1 MTRPFHVGEWL
12 VEPDLNR
19 ISRKQQ
25 TVPVEPKVIRVL
37 ECLADHPGEVLSKE
51 KIIRTVWP
59 DTYVSDGILTYSM
72 TILRKAL
79 DDDAKNPRVIQTIA
93 RKGYRLIAP
102 VEGREPSHA
111 ALPSVAV
118 LAFSDMSVEKDQE
131 YFCDGIAE
139 EIINNLTHLRGLRV
153 ASRTSAFAFKNKP
166 EDVRNIGRKLG
177 VDAVLEG
184 SVRKSHNCLRIT
196 IQLVKVEDGCH
207 LMSERYDREPKDV
220 FAIQDEISR
229 SIAAILK
236 VTLSPQESDSLRRVP
251 TTDIDAYDYY
261 LRGRQ
266 FFYQYRRRGIE
277 FALKMFSRAIE
288 LDPEYVRAYAG
299 ISDCCSFLYLYA
311 GSHEIHRT
319 QADEASRKA
328 IELDPASAEAQASR
342 GVALSI
348 KGDHAQA
355 ESAFE
360 RAIWLDPL
368 LFEAYY
374 FYARDS
380 FAQGKPE
387 KAIELYQKASE
398 VSPHDYQAKLLVA
411 QIFDDLGRHDEARAC
426 RRLGI
431 EAAEARL
438 KLNPDDVRA
447 LYMGANGLVA
457 LGEYERGLEWAGMA
471 LEMDP
476 NEPMVLYNVAC
487 IQSLAGRPGDAIDTL
502 EKAVH
507 SGLTQKGWLENDSNL
522 QPLRSNPRYQALID
536 SLSSDAANPTN

>member
-19 ISRKQQ
+19 ISRKGQ
-25 TVPVEPKVIRVL
+25 TVPIEPKVIRVL

-72 TILRKAL
+72 TILRKAF

-93 RKGYRLIAP
+93 RKGYRLVAP
-102 VEGREPSHA
+102 VEGREIGHA
-111 ALPSVAV
+111 ALPSIAV

-166 EDVRNIGRKLG
+166 DDVRNIGRKLG
-177 VDAVLEG
+177 VDTVLEG

-196 IQLVKVEDGCH
+196 IQLVKVQDGCH

-251 TTDIDAYDYY
+251 TTDINAYDYY

-299 ISDCCSFLYLYA
+299 IADCCSFLYLYA

-319 QADEASRKA
+319 QADDASRKA
-328 IELDPASAEAQASR
+328 IDLNPASAEAQASR

-360 RAIWLDPL
+360 NAIRLDPL

-380 FAQGKPE
+380 FAQAKPE
-387 KAIELYQKASE
+387 RAIELYRKASE
-398 VSPHDYQAKLLVA
+398 ISPHDYQARLLVA
-411 QIFDDLGRHDEARAC
+411 QIFDDLGRHDEARDC

-457 LGEYERGLEWAGMA
+457 LGEYEKGLEWAGMA

-487 IQSLAGRPGDAIDTL
+487 IQSLAGRPGDAINTL

-507 SGLTQKGWLENDSNL
+507 SGLTQRGWLENDSNL

-536 SLSSDAANPTN
+536 SMSSGATDPTN